1 MQNSLKKK
9 PERTCTGCSQSK
21 NKDELIRVVRTPE
34 GEICLDLSG
43 KMSGRGAYICPDP
56 ECLKKAKKNRRLQ
69 RNLNVEIPD
78 EIFSKLEAEVIKNV

>member
-21 NKDELIRVVRTPE
+21 NKDELIRVVRTPD
-34 GEICLDLSG
+34 GDICLDHSG